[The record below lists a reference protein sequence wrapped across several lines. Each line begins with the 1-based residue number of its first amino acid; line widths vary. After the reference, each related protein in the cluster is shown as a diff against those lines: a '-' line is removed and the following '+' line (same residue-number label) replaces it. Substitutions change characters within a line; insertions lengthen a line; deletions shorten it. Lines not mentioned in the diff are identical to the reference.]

1 MAGEKRNQDQE
12 QDTQRKETIVIV
24 DIEGTT
30 TSISFVKETLFPYVR
45 ENLKDYVEK
54 KWDDA
59 EFKDDIA
66 KLKEQA
72 EKDAADKVEGLVSI
86 TGETPEETKESLM
99 KNVLWQMD
107 NDRKSGA
114 LKQLQGHMWRDAYKS
129 GAVKGHVYEDVSK
142 ALEDWTKN
150 GRKVYVYSSGSVEA
164 QKLLFGHSEHGD
176 LLKYFSDYFDTEVGP
191 KQEAASYKNILTK
204 IKCDDAS
211 KVLFLTDVPKEA
223 KAAVEA
229 GMASVVVTRE
239 GNAALTAEEK
249 TTYSTVKSFLDLAF
263 QSSTKR
269 QKVDSSEAAEEPK
282 KTEEPPVK
290 AAEPAEAAVEDVEMK
305 DVSEKKEVEK
315 VEAKSVAVEEKSKP
329 VEKVTPVKP
338 TEAPK
343 EAMECETTTDAA
355 VEPEKSSKE
364 TEKVTE
370 DAVACPKKVEEKVTK
385 EADKPSK
392 EADKKS
398 TKEAEQKITKEAE
411 QKTTKDAEET
421 VAKAST
427 SEADKPEPEAVKS
440 DTPVE
445 EKAKQTEQS
454 KSEPTTNLT
463 ENKTEQAEKVVDAPI
478 AETKMETDV
487 DNKPETAVVE
497 DKPTTEPP
505 KTEDSPKVE
514 EKPEVKKPEEV
525 KEPAPVSKT
534 ETKEAEEKPAV
545 EEAKQNGDSK
555 SEKVESITTNGTT
568 TVVKTNGN
576 STETTVAP
584 ETKEPEKAVVDNA
597 KPEAVEPEPVKSES
611 VKEEEK
617 AKEEVVEKKLNGS
630 TPTTEKTETT
640 ETAHRNGVNE
650 EAKQNGGDESPADK
664 ESIKVKKVVD
674 TIAADGAGEP
684 EVVPP
689 VPVVA
694 ATS

>member
-30 TSISFVKETLFPYVR
+30 TSISFVK
-45 ENLKDYVEK
+45 NLKDYVEK

-107 NDRKSGA
+107 SDRKSGA

-129 GAVKGHVYEDVSK
+129 GAVKGHVYEDVPK

-176 LLKYFSDYFDTEVGP
+176 LLKHFSDYFDTEVGP

-211 KVLFLTDVPKEA
+211 KVLFLTDIPKEA

-249 TTYSTVKSFLDLAF
+249 TTYSTVKSFLDLTF
-263 QSSTKR
+263 QSSAKR
-269 QKVDSSEAAEEPK
+269 QKVDSSEAADEPK
-282 KTEEPPVK
+282 KTEETPVK

-305 DVSEKKEVEK
+305 DVSEKK
-315 VEAKSVAVEEKSKP
+315 VEAKSDAAEEEKSKL

-364 TEKVTE
+364 TEKVAE
-370 DAVACPKKVEEKVTK
+370 DAVACPKKVEEKLTK
-385 EADKPSK
+385 EASDKPSK
-392 EADKKS
+392 EVDEKT
-398 TKEAEQKITKEAE
+398 TKEAEQKVTKEAE
-411 QKTTKDAEET
+411 QDAEET

-427 SEADKPEPEAVKS
+427 SEADNKPESEAVKS

-463 ENKTEQAEKVVDAPI
+463 SENKTEQAEKVVDAPI

-487 DNKPETAVVE
+487 ENKPETAVVK

-505 KTEDSPKVE
+505 KTDDSPKVE
-514 EKPEVKKPEEV
+514 EKPEEV

-555 SEKVESITTNGTT
+555 SEKVDSITTNGTT
-568 TVVKTNGN
+568 TEVKTNGN

-597 KPEAVEPEPVKSES
+597 KLEAVEPEPVKSEP

>member
-54 KWDDA
+54 KWNDA

-129 GAVKGHVYEDVSK
+129 GAVKGHVYEDVPK

-211 KVLFLTDVPKEA
+211 KVLFLTDIPKEA

-263 QSSTKR
+263 QSSAKR

-282 KTEEPPVK
+282 KSEEPPVK

-305 DVSEKKEVEK
+305 DVSEKEVEKK
-315 VEAKSVAVEEKSKP
+315 VEAKSVAAEEEKSKP

-338 TEAPK
+338 TETHK

-355 VEPEKSSKE
+355 VEPEKSSTE
-364 TEKVTE
+364 AEKVTE
-370 DAVACPKKVEEKVTK
+370 DEAACPKKVEEKVTK
-385 EADKPSK
+385 EANDKPSK
-392 EADKKS
+392 EADEK
-398 TKEAEQKITKEAE
+398 TTKEAE
-411 QKTTKDAEET
+411 QKTTKEADQKITKDAEET
-421 VAKAST
+421 VAKVST
-427 SEADKPEPEAVKS
+427 SETDKPETEAIKS

-445 EKAKQTEQS
+445 EKTKTEQS

-487 DNKPETAVVE
+487 DNKPETAVKE

-505 KTEDSPKVE
+505 KAEESPKVE
-514 EKPEVKKPEEV
+514 EKPEEV

-545 EEAKQNGDSK
+545 EEAKQNGDTK

-568 TVVKTNGN
+568 TEVKTNGN

-617 AKEEVVEKKLNGS
+617 TKEEVVEKKLNGS

-650 EAKQNGGDESPADK
+650 EAKQNGSDESPADK